1 VIDAVRKLAGAEKAA
16 VSKDKYDVVILGS
29 GNAGMGVTVET
40 RKAGLSVAM
49 VEHREIGG
57 TCPNR
62 GCTPKKILVAAGQA
76 LDAIERAPAHHISV
90 GKPRLDWAALI
101 DREQKMIAG
110 LPDSFAKLMS
120 ERGVAVLHGRATFA
134 GPNAVRVGA
143 RIIEA
148 KHIVIATGS
157 KAREL
162 PIDGAEHMI
171 TSDDV
176 LSEREQPREVV
187 FVGGG
192 VIAFEFAHLYARA
205 GTKVTVLE
213 NTPKFLPAFD
223 EDAVAQIVRES
234 ERIGITLNVG
244 VKVKAIAAR
253 GRRFA
258 VTFEQDGASRSIEA
272 DRIVNG
278 AGRVPD
284 VDELDLAAGKVR
296 LSDGRIA
303 LDEYMRSTSNPA
315 VYVCGDAASGPLQL
329 SPVATY
335 EGGIVGRN
343 IVKGPVAKPDYSC
356 IPSCVFTVPALATVG
371 MTEQDARKA
380 GRAVKV
386 ETKDMRDLMSGRAY
400 NEHAAWA
407 KVIEEESSGRI
418 LGAHM
423 VGHSGEEL
431 IHLFALA
438 MKFGIKADDL
448 RNSVF
453 AFPTFSSDVKNV
465 V

>member
-1 VIDAVRKLAGAEKAA
+1 MSPDKYQ
-16 VSKDKYDVVILGS
+16 DKYDVVILGS

-76 LDAIERAPAHHISV
+76 LDAIERAPAHHICV
-90 GKPRLDWAALI
+90 GEPRLDWAALI
-101 DREQKMIAG
+101 DREQEMIG
-110 LPDSFAKLMS
+110 PLPDSYAKLMR
-120 ERGVAVLHGRATFA
+120 ERGVEVLHGRARFA
-134 GPNAVRVGA
+134 GPEAVRVGD
-143 RIIEA
+143 RLIEA
-148 KHIVIATGS
+148 KHIVIAAGS
-157 KAREL
+157 KPRKL

-205 GTKVTVLE
+205 GSKVTVLE
-213 NTPKFLPAFD
+213 SAPEFLTAFD
-223 EDAVAQIVRES
+223 EDAVAQILRES
-234 ERIGITLNVG
+234 ERIGITLRAG

-258 VTFEQDGASRSIEA
+258 VTFEQEDVERTIEA
-272 DRIVNG
+272 DRVVNG
-278 AGRVPD
+278 AGRTAD
-284 VDELDLAAGKVR
+284 IDALDLAAGNVR
-296 LSDGRIA
+296 LSDGRIEI
-303 LDEYMRSTSNPA
+303 DEYMRSVSNPA

-335 EGGIVGRN
+335 EGDIVGRN
-343 IVKGPVAKPDYSC
+343 IVKGPVAKPDYGC
-356 IPSCVFTVPALATVG
+356 IPSCVFTVPALASVG
-371 MTEQDARKA
+371 MTEQEARKG

-386 ETKDMRDLMSGRAY
+386 HTKDMRDLMSARTY

-407 KVIEEESSGRI
+407 KVIEEEGSGCI

-423 VGHSGEEL
+423 VGHGGEEL

-438 MKFGIKADDL
+438 MKFGITAADL
-448 RNSVF
+448 RDTVF
-453 AFPTFSSDVKNV
+453 AFPTFSSDVKNMV
-465 V
+465 

>member
-1 VIDAVRKLAGAEKAA
+1 M
-16 VSKDKYDVVILGS
+16 SSDKYDVVILGS
-29 GNAGMGVTVET
+29 GNGGMGVTVET

-49 VEHREIGG
+49 VEYREIGG

-76 LDAIERAPAHHISV
+76 LDAIERAPAHHICV

-101 DREQKMIAG
+101 DREKKLIG
-110 LPDSFAKLMS
+110 PLPDSFAKLMS
-120 ERGVAVLHGRATFA
+120 ERGVELLHGRATFA
-134 GPNAVRVGA
+134 GPNAVRIGG
-143 RIIEA
+143 RTIEA
-148 KHIVIATGS
+148 KHIVIAAGS
-157 KAREL
+157 KPRQL

-176 LSEREQPREVV
+176 LSEREQPRDVV

-192 VIAFEFAHLYARA
+192 VIAFEFADLYARA

-213 NTPKFLPAFD
+213 NTPQFLPAFD
-223 EDAVAQIVRES
+223 EDAVAQILRES
-234 ERIGITLNVG
+234 ERIGIALNAG
-244 VKVKAIAAR
+244 VKVQAIAAR

-258 VTFEQDGASRSIEA
+258 VTFEQDGASRTIET
-272 DRIVNG
+272 DRVVNG

-284 VDELDLAAGKVR
+284 VDALDLAAGNVR
-296 LSDGRIA
+296 LSDGRIE
-303 LDEYMRSTSNPA
+303 LDDYLRSASNPA
-315 VYVCGDAASGPLQL
+315 VHVCGDAASGPLQL

-335 EGGIVGRN
+335 EGDIVGRN

-386 ETKDMRDLMSGRAY
+386 HTEDLRDLMSARAY

-407 KVIEEESSGRI
+407 KVIEEAGSARI
-418 LGAHM
+418 LGAHL
-423 VGHSGEEL
+423 VGHSSEEL

-438 MKFGIKADDL
+438 MKFGITAADL
-448 RNSVF
+448 RDSVF
-453 AFPTFSSDVKNV
+453 AFPTFSSDVKNMV
-465 V
+465 

>member
-1 VIDAVRKLAGAEKAA
+1 LAGAEKAA

-29 GNAGMGVTVET
+29 GNAGMAVTVET

-110 LPDSFAKLMS
+110 LPDSFAKLMGQ
-120 ERGVAVLHGRATFA
+120 RGAAVLHGRATFA

-157 KAREL
+157 KPREL
-162 PIDGAEHMI
+162 PIDGAGHMI

-176 LSEREQPREVV
+176 LREREQPREVV

-192 VIAFEFAHLYARA
+192 VIALEFAHLYARA
-205 GTKVTVLE
+205 GSKVTVLE
-213 NTPKFLPAFD
+213 NAPQFLTGFD
-223 EDAVAQIVRES
+223 ADAVAQILRES
-234 ERIGITLNVG
+234 ERIGIALHARI
-244 VKVKAIAAR
+244 KVKTIAAH
-253 GRRFA
+253 GNRFA
-258 VTFEQDGASRSIEA
+258 VTFEQVGAARTIAA
-272 DRIVNG
+272 DRVVNG
-278 AGRVPD
+278 AGRIAD
-284 VDELDLAAGKVR
+284 IDALDLAAGNVR
-296 LSDGRIA
+296 LCDGRIA
-303 LDEYMRSTSNPA
+303 LDDYMRSASNPA
-315 VYVCGDAASGPLQL
+315 VHVCGDAASGPLQL

-343 IVKGPVAKPDYSC
+343 IVKGAVGKPDYSC
-356 IPSCVFTVPALATVG
+356 IPSCVFTVPALASVG
-371 MTEQDARKA
+371 MTEQEARKD
-380 GRAVKV
+380 GRVVKV
-386 ETKDMRDLMSGRAY
+386 HTKDMRDLMSARTY

-407 KVIEEESSGRI
+407 KVIEDEGSGRI

-431 IHLFALA
+431 IHLFAFA
-438 MKFGIKADDL
+438 MKFGITAANL
-448 RNSVF
+448 RDAVF
-453 AFPTFSSDVKNV
+453 AFPTYASDVKHMV
-465 V
+465 